1 MKKKILLTLVIVA
14 VFTFVFALAVSA
26 VDIDGIDYSFKGAE
40 ATVTSVNK
48 GCKLTVVNIPE
59 TVTYGETTYT
69 VAYIADSAFRDNGV
83 VTEITTPSTIK
94 DIYEHAFRSMSA
106 LEKITLNASKDFT
119 HFRNAEFWSCGS
131 LTYVDL
137 RGCVGLTGLGDG
149 GTYDNTFEYCTALE
163 TVLCP
168 NTITYIGGS
177 TFFTCS
183 SLTDIGDLDFSKVTY
198 VGSKAFWHTHI
209 SGDVI
214 LSENATYV
222 GSHAFRGTNITSL
235 VIRASS
241 EATQTTYDDA
251 TFYGCTQLKYVVIPD
266 NIQILNQYT
275 FTNCS
280 SLEYIILGS
289 GYKQSKSSTN
299 FSGCGSLKAIIY
311 DGTAEQF
318 AALSGASHFGTV
330 AYDDFSNYVHGTL
343 PSTRTVYCNA
353 SGKTCSSCNGILRNE
368 ESFVFEYF
376 VSNMGKGK
384 TCYHCA
390 KAIITTT
397 YDPMIE
403 CLGLTAPEEDLAA
416 ASIRYR
422 INKESIAIYENETGN
437 IVEYGMYAT
446 IKDVL
451 AGNDILDAEGNANG
465 GAIKISVPT
474 DYVNLEIKLLGIG
487 DDQKDTLFALG
498 AFVKLTNKDTSVEYV
513 LVEYDKPKAND
524 KYYFTSY
531 NEIIGA

>member
-1 MKKKILLTLVIVA
+1 MKKKILLTLAVVIV
-14 VFTFVFALAVSA
+14 FTCLFALAVSA
-26 VDIDGIDYSFKGAE
+26 VDIDGIDYSFKGTE

-48 GCKLTVVNIPE
+48 GCQLTVVNIPE
-59 TVTYGETTYT
+59 TVTYEGTTYT
-69 VAYIADSAFRDNGV
+69 VAYIANSAFRDNGV
-83 VTEITTPSTIK
+83 VTEVTTPSTIK

-106 LEKITLNASKDFT
+106 LEKVTLNASKDFT
-119 HFRNAEFWSCGS
+119 HFRDAEFWSCGA

-149 GTYDNTFEYCTALE
+149 GTYDNTFEYCSALE

-168 NTITYIGGS
+168 DTINYIGGS
-177 TFFTCS
+177 VFFTCS
-183 SLTDIGDLDFSKVTY
+183 SLTDIGDIDFSKVTY

-209 SGDVI
+209 GGDVI

-235 VIRASS
+235 VIRSGS
-241 EATQTTYDDA
+241 TATQTTYDDG
-251 TFYGCTQLKYVVIPD
+251 TFYECKKLKYVVLPD
-266 NIQILNQYT
+266 NIQILNKYT

-289 GYKQSKSSTN
+289 GYMQSNSSTN
-299 FSGCGSLKAIIY
+299 FSGCNALKAIIY

-368 ESFVFEYF
+368 ESFVFEDF

-390 KAIITTT
+390 KAVITTT
-397 YDPMIE
+397 YGAIFE
-403 CLGLTAPEEDLAA
+403 CLGWTAPEDDLAA
-416 ASIRYR
+416 ASIRYK
-422 INKESIAIYENETGN
+422 INKDSIAVYEKETGN
-437 IVEYGMYAT
+437 KVEYGMYAT
-446 IKDVL
+446 IKDIL
-451 AGNDILDAEGNANG
+451 DGNEILDAEGNAG
-465 GAIKISVPT
+465 SGAVKVSVPT
-474 DYVNLEIKLLGIG
+474 DYVNLEIKLLGIA
-487 DDQKDTLFALG
+487 DDQKDTLFAIG
-498 AFVKLTNKDTSVEYV
+498 AFVKVSKDAASEYK
-513 LVEYDKPKAND
+513 LIEFDAPKTGD